1 MAVLYLTNFM
11 KFYIHFGV
19 GQILDLPPG
28 QTAAQVAA
36 GYQIT
41 DPALYKEFLE
51 SEFDSA
57 CYNYPCAFTL
67 TENVLTFDLD
77 KAKVKAEEII
87 DLQSNE
93 LSRKTLEGLSYSVYV
108 AQSTLPP
115 EQRSAKYQEAITRN
129 NTIAYETEIRVQS
142 AYRATTIDELNSI
155 VYPLQTEIENF

>member
-1 MAVLYLTNFM
+1 M
-11 KFYIHFGV
+11 KLYIHFGV
-19 GQILDLPPG
+19 GQILDLPSG

-41 DPALYKEFLE
+41 DPDLYKEFLE
-51 SEFDSA
+51 SEFDLA

-67 TENVLTFDLD
+67 AENVLTFDLD

-87 DLQSNE
+87 DNQSNE
-93 LSRKTLEGLSYSVYV
+93 LSRETLMGLSYTLYV

-115 EQRSAKYQEAITRN
+115 EQRIAKYQEAITRN
-129 NTIAYETEIRVQS
+129 NTIAYETEVRVQS

-155 VYPLQTEIENF
+155 VYPLQTEI